1 MAKKVLIIDDDPDI
15 VDAQKIILEAHGY
28 DVVTASDG
36 KRGLEKAKAEAPA
49 LIILDVM
56 MATPDEGFQVAY
68 HLKSDPALQQIPV
81 MIVTSVGEVTGFKFD
96 PKRDEDFIPVAAYI
110 EKPIKAEILIKN
122 VERLIG
128 EG

>member
-28 DVVTASDG
+28 EVVTASDG
-36 KRGLEKAKAEAPA
+36 KKGIETAKAETPS

-68 HLKSDPALQQIPV
+68 HLKSDPALQRTPV
-81 MIVTSVGEVTGFKFD
+81 LMVTSVGEVTGFKFN
-96 PKRDEDFIPVAAYI
+96 PKKDEDFIPVSAYM
-110 EKPIKAEILIKN
+110 EKPIKAEVLIKN
-122 VERLIG
+122 VEKLIG
-128 EG
+128 EA